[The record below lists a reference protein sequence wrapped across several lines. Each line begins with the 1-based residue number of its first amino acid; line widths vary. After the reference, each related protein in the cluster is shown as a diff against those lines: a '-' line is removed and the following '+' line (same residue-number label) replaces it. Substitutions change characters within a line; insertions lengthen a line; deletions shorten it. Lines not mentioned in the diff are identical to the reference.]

1 MDQTMVAYR
10 RYRVYRGSGLKS
22 DKDKRRSENNKDR
35 AQVTGPAVFDAFTR
49 NAETGRRSYDRRQA
63 ITTSL
68 SSVDLGYIP
77 ACFRRL

>member
-1 MDQTMVAYR
+1 M
-10 RYRVYRGSGLKS
+10 GLAMF
-22 DKDKRRSENNKDR
+22 D
-35 AQVTGPAVFDAFTR
+35 VFDR
-49 NAETGRRSYDRRQA
+49 NAETGRRTYDRRQA